1 MIFNEFTLLF
11 GIFISAFVSATLL
24 PIPTSSELAF
34 IGLMTHKPHLSEMAL
49 IIATL
54 GNSAGSLTSYFIAR
68 KLPEKYQQRLSPR
81 TLQRVQRHGAP
92 ILALAWLPIVGD
104 LLPLAAGWLRLN
116 VWQCVLWIVLG
127 KLARYAFLYFMAMY
141 FQAA

>member
-1 MIFNEFTLLF
+1 MTFNDFSLLLGLF
-11 GIFISAFVSATLL
+11 ASAFLSATLF
-24 PIPTSSELAF
+24 PASSELAF
-34 IGLMTHKPHLSEMAL
+34 VGLITHKPHLGEMAL

-68 KLPEKYQQRLSPR
+68 KLPEKHQQRLSPR
-81 TLQRVQRHGAP
+81 TLQRTQRYGAP

-116 VWQCVLWIVLG
+116 VWQCVLWIVAG
-127 KLARYAFLYFMAMY
+127 KLARYAFLYFTAMY